1 MSKIFDAALALEHA
15 GGSEKL
21 ARDLFGMLLDELA
34 DHRRTIEAAFKQVNS
49 QEGDGTLEPLM
60 DPVHR
65 LHGATLYLGVPALSQ
80 AVKTFGSQIRQ
91 NNRARLRENFRHLD
105 SEISRLQKNSRGI
118 LTHSW

>member
-1 MSKIFDAALALEHA
+1 MSKIFDAAIALELA

-49 QEGDGTLEPLM
+49 RDGDGTLEPLL

-65 LHGATLYLGVPALSQ
+65 LHGATLYLGVPALRQ
-80 AVKTFGSQIRQ
+80 AVKAFESQLKQ
-91 NNRARLRENFRHLD
+91 NNRTRLTESFRQLD
-105 SEISRLQKNSRGI
+105 SEIGRLQENGRAI